1 MSSISF
7 PASKDQTEEAPL
19 LITRS
24 MRKRDIVRHL
34 GRRVIRVGGVSDVI
48 ISHHYNDT
56 IDYSLVSETYEGIQ
70 VSSKLRAVFSYTNNI
85 LRYT

>member
-1 MSSISF
+1 MLSISF

-34 GRRVIRVGGVSDVI
+34 GRRVIRVGG
-48 ISHHYNDT
+48 
-56 IDYSLVSETYEGIQ
+56 G
-70 VSSKLRAVFSYTNNI
+70 K
-85 LRYT
+85 

>member
-1 MSSISF
+1 MLSISF

-19 LITRS
+19 VITRS

-48 ISHHYNDT
+48 ISHYYNDT
-56 IDYSLVSETYEGIQ
+56 INYSLVSETYGGIQ
-70 VSSKLRAVFSYTNNI
+70 VSSKLRGVFSYTNNI